1 MVSSARQLEA
11 TSAAGGINDLHRLL
25 LLAAKRRT
33 PHKIDKFLLVIPAS
47 GECNSPS
54 CFKGVQTTFI
64 DGLNRAGVVCPPS
77 LAGPPIYR
85 CSLPFLWSV
94 AVLRGPWLIHSA
106 GPPSGPLALLFS
118 PESSTLMHRFP
129 PITGLY
135 PPRSPDRKVLDH
147 ATTLPR
153 LLARAAGS

>member
-54 CFKGVQTTFI
+54 YFKGVQTTFI
-64 DGLNRAGVVCPPS
+64 DRLNRAGVVCPSS
-77 LAGPPIYR
+77 LAGPPNI
-85 CSLPFLWSV
+85 S
-94 AVLRGPWLIHSA
+94 
-106 GPPSGPLALLFS
+106 
-118 PESSTLMHRFP
+118 
-129 PITGLY
+129 
-135 PPRSPDRKVLDH
+135 
-147 ATTLPR
+147 
-153 LLARAAGS
+153 LLAPIFMVSCGPERTMAHS